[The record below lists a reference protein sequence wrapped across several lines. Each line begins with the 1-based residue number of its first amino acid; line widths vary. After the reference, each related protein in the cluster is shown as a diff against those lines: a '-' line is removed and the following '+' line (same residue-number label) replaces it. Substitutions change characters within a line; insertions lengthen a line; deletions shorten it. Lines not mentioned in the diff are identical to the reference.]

1 MTPAQE
7 VALAEARQQ
16 LDVILEKVGEDGLAD
31 LIVEAAGARL
41 RDALLRLRSSE
52 WWTDTLREAIATPQQ
67 YNTQLLCKLL
77 DKAIPTPQSV
87 RIDPEGGFRLVIEHV
102 YPAGKESV

>member
-1 MTPAQE
+1 MIA
-7 VALAEARQQ
+7 
-16 LDVILEKVGEDGLAD
+16 
-31 LIVEAAGARL
+31 EAAGARL

-52 WWTDTLREAIATPQQ
+52 WWTTTLREAIATPQQ

-87 RIDPEGGFRLVIEHV
+87 RLDPEGGFRLVIEHV
-102 YPAGKESV
+102 YPQSQEGTK

>member
-7 VALAEARQQ
+7 VALGDARLK
-16 LDVILEKVGEDGLAD
+16 LDAILEGIGEDGLAD
-31 LIVEAAGARL
+31 LIAEAAGARL

-52 WWTDTLREAIATPQQ
+52 WWSPPLREAIATPQQ

-87 RIDPEGGFRLVIEHV
+87 RLDPEGGFRLVIEHV
-102 YPAGKESV
+102 YPQEGTK